1 MTIRHSQHPSARLLL
16 VITAL
21 IAGASTVLVATH
33 DQKQQPTALPASTSS
48 HRQPEAWPHI
58 PACPRSTSSVDRILP
73 IGQREL
79 RAAIQHAARFAA
91 AYTTR
96 TSAAT
101 YLRRLKPLV
110 TPGLYRTIARGA
122 SAAGVSLHTY
132 GRLRATRT
140 RVIGPTSVIV
150 VATATLLSTAS
161 PTGDRTRRQTLHLA
175 ITVTA
180 IRRSEPSSR
189 EQAWTVTSAQPAGE
203 GDSGGTAD
211 ADEP

>member
-1 MTIRHSQHPSARLLL
+1 MTNRHSQHPSARLLL
-16 VITAL
+16 VVTAL

-33 DQKQQPTALPASTSS
+33 DQKQQPTAPPAPTSS
-48 HRQPEAWPHI
+48 HRQPEARPHI

-79 RAAIQHAARFAA
+79 RVAIQHAVRFAA

-96 TSAAT
+96 TSATT

-110 TPGLYRTIARGA
+110 TPGLYRTVARDA
-122 SAAGVSLHTY
+122 SATGVSRHTY
-132 GRLRATRT
+132 GRLRAIRT
-140 RVIGPTSVIV
+140 RVIGPTSVTV
-150 VATATLLSTAS
+150 LATATLASTTS
-161 PTGDRTRRQTLHLA
+161 PTGDRTRRETLHLA

-180 IRRSEPSSR
+180 IRRSEPLSR
-189 EQAWTVTSAQPAGE
+189 EQAWTVTSVQPAGE

-211 ADEP
+211 GDES